1 MCHPH
6 APLLVFLF
14 VLVRISGLVL
24 LAPAIGGRHVSL
36 AVRGLLAVAL
46 AVMIAAVHVHT
57 AVPQPSP
64 LVPFLAAVGR
74 EAVLGLM
81 LGLALCILADGLHGA
96 GQIVGQ
102 MSGLSLAE
110 MLDHEQAG
118 DGPMLGRWF
127 ELVATAVF
135 LAIGGHRQVLAAL
148 LNSFAWMPPGHAL
161 VADGLFAAFVEIL
174 GQSFALAIR
183 AAAPVMTA
191 LLLTTL
197 ALGIISRT
205 WPQLNAFSLG
215 FSLNALVA
223 VAVLAVSLGGA
234 AWLFREQVDTTVE
247 GLRGVFASSGGGP

>member
-1 MCHPH
+1 
-6 APLLVFLF
+6 
-14 VLVRISGLVL
+14 
-24 LAPAIGGRHVSL
+24 
-36 AVRGLLAVAL
+36 
-46 AVMIAAVHVHT
+46 
-57 AVPQPSP
+57 
-64 LVPFLAAVGR
+64 
-74 EAVLGLM
+74 
-81 LGLALCILADGLHGA
+81 
-96 GQIVGQ
+96 
-102 MSGLSLAE
+102 
-110 MLDHEQAG
+110 
-118 DGPMLGRWF
+118 MLGRWF

-148 LNSFAWMPPGHAL
+148 LDSFAWMPPGHAL